1 MIKTKFLLI
10 LFLLIPY
17 ILFSNTAAIDSLKI
31 QLNIV
36 EGKEKVEV
44 LNELAK
50 AYLNES
56 PQKTI
61 EYANQALNLSQKID
75 YIEGEIQALKL
86 LGGGYYYLSY
96 YDKALEYYQ
105 KSIENLEEIGDER
118 KIASTYNSIGII
130 YDELADFSK
139 ALEYYLMSLEI
150 NERIG
155 YKKGIATSLNNIGL
169 VYWNLGN
176 YDKTLDYYLQSL
188 KIFEE
193 LENKRHIAHLLN
205 NIGIVY
211 KSLNDQDKALDYYLR
226 SLKIKEQLGDE
237 KGIANS
243 LGNIGIIYKNKKNYD
258 ESLKYYLK
266 ALKMTEEIGDKW
278 GTANSLNNI
287 GNLYIKLQKYDKA
300 TLYLEKGLKLA
311 KEIKAKTN
319 ISNSYF
325 FFYELFSA
333 KEKHKKA
340 LEYYILYTNV
350 NDSIFSEESSDK
362 IAEMQTKYETEQK
375 EKENEL
381 LKKDLE
387 IAELYKLRSVFL
399 LFASI
404 LVLAIVMIFLILR
417 IRIDHRLRI
426 VNKDLAIS
434 KENTEQIRKQLAL
447 INSMLRHDLANNFI
461 VIKTA
466 LQIYNEEKDEKML
479 TEADIKCDN
488 GLELINSMRE
498 LEFSHGD
505 DTFLK
510 PINLKQLVDKL
521 SKEFSGM
528 SIQLNGNCKVRAD
541 EAFESVI
548 HNIIENAKL
557 HGKAKKITIT
567 FEEYTD
573 FTEIKIHNDGEQI
586 PLEIH
591 ERIFEKQ
598 FSYGEA
604 GHTGMGLF
612 LVRQNINRY
621 GGSIYVEDNDKPGVT
636 FVINLKKV

>member
-1 MIKTKFLLI
+1 MKNKILLI
-10 LFLLIPY
+10 FLMLIPCM
-17 ILFSNTAAIDSLKI
+17 LFSNTAIIDSLKN

-36 EGKEKVEV
+36 KGEEKAEV

-50 AYLNES
+50 AYFNES

-61 EYANQALNLSQKID
+61 EYGIQALNLSQKID
-75 YIEGEIQALKL
+75 YIKGETQALKS
-86 LGGGYYYLSY
+86 LGAGYHNLSY

-105 KSIENLEEIGDER
+105 KSIENLKKIGDER
-118 KIASTYNSIGII
+118 EIASILNRIGIV
-130 YDELADFSK
+130 YDELADFNN
-139 ALEYYLMSLEI
+139 ALKYYIMSLKI
-150 NERIG
+150 NEKIG
-155 YKKGIATSLNNIGL
+155 YTKGIASSLNNIGL

-176 YDKTLDYYLQSL
+176 YDKTLEYYQKSL

-211 KSLNDQDKALDYYLR
+211 KSLNDQEKALDYYLR
-226 SLKIKEQLGDE
+226 SLKIKEQLGDK

-243 LGNIGIIYKNKKNYD
+243 LGNIGIIYKNLKKYD

-266 ALKMTEEIGDKW
+266 ALEMTEEIDDKW
-278 GTANSLNNI
+278 GIANTLNNI
-287 GNLYIKLQKYDKA
+287 GNLYVKQQKYDKA
-300 TLYLEKGLKLA
+300 FLYLENGLKLA
-311 KEIKAKTN
+311 KEIKAKSN
-319 ISNSYF
+319 INNSYF
-325 FFYELFSA
+325 FFSELFSA
-333 KEKHKKA
+333 KKDYKKA
-340 LEYYILYTNV
+340 LEYYKLYTSV
-350 NDSIFSEESSDK
+350 KDSIFTEESSEK

-387 IAELYKLRSVFL
+387 ISGLQKSRLIFL
-399 LFASI
+399 LFGSVLI
-404 LVLAIVMIFLILR
+404 LAVVMIFLILR
-417 IRIDHRLRI
+417 VRVNHHLRI
-426 VNKDLAIS
+426 SNKDLAIS

-447 INSMLRHDLANNFI
+447 INTMLRHDLANNFI

-466 LQIYNEEKDEKML
+466 LQLYNEEKDEKML
-479 TEADIKCDN
+479 KEADIKCDN

-498 LEFSHGD
+498 LEFSSGD

-510 PINLKQLVDKL
+510 PIDLKQVIDKI
-521 SKEFSGM
+521 SPEFSSM
-528 SIQLNGNCKVRAD
+528 KIRLRGNCKIRAD
-541 EAFESVI
+541 EAFESVM
-548 HNIIENAKL
+548 HNIIENAQS
-557 HGKAKKITIT
+557 HGKARNIIIS
-567 FEEYTD
+567 FEEFSD
-573 FTEIKIHNDGEQI
+573 FTEIKIHNDGTKI
-586 PLEIH
+586 PADIH

-636 FVINLKKV
+636 FVINLKRA